1 MKITI
6 SIYTHLSHVV
16 KRVCSMNKVK
26 ISIIIP
32 CYYAEKSI
40 AGVVEQTISELNK
53 CDRYNYEF
61 ILVNDGSEDTTFY
74 EIQQLSLK
82 FPFVTGIDLAKNC
95 GQHNAI
101 LAGMQYA
108 DGDYILG
115 MDDDFQT
122 HPSQIFRLIDKLE
135 EGYDIVYGRF
145 PKRHHGLV
153 RNIESRLSH
162 LSVCY
167 LLDKPKDLMACPM
180 YIIRRFVRDEIIKSE
195 SSFTNLQGLFLRTSS
210 KIGNAD
216 IDHFDRK
223 YGKSGYTLKKLMRL
237 WASLLNYSMKPM
249 RLILGLGL
257 FFLVAGL
264 LYLLIAIISGA
275 GFEHKVY
282 SEIVVFSGVIVFAV
296 GIIGEYV
303 IRMFMTVTKE
313 PQYVIRRDTRNKE
326 NPPFYEGEYG
336 HTVEG
341 AEISSPSNKQKM
353 RGAVY
358 EKETAYSGRG

>member
-1 MKITI
+1 MSKI
-6 SIYTHLSHVV
+6 
-16 KRVCSMNKVK
+16 K

-40 AGVVEQTISELNK
+40 AGVVEQTALEL
-53 CDRYNYEF
+53 DQHDQYTYEF
-61 ILVNDGSEDTTFY
+61 ILVNDGSKDATFY
-74 EIQQLSLK
+74 EIQRLSQK

-101 LAGMQYA
+101 LAGMHYA

-122 HPSQIFRLIDKLE
+122 HPSQIFKLIEKLE

-153 RNIESRLSH
+153 RNLESKLSH

-167 LLDKPKDLMACPM
+167 LLNKPKDLMACPM
-180 YIIRRFVRDEIIKSE
+180 YVIRRFVRDEVIKSE

-210 KIGNAD
+210 KITNAD
-216 IDHFDRK
+216 IEHFDRR
-223 YGKSGYTLKKLMRL
+223 YGKSGYTLKKLVRL

-257 FFLVAGL
+257 FFLAAGL
-264 LYLLIAIISGA
+264 LYLLIAVISGA

-282 SEIVVFSGVIVFAV
+282 SEIAALAGVIVSAV
-296 GIIGEYV
+296 GIVGEYV
-303 IRMFMTVTKE
+303 IRMFMAVTKE

-326 NPPFYEGEYG
+326 NLPFYEGEYG
-336 HTVEG
+336 HAVED
-341 AEISSPSNKQKM
+341 AEISRFSAKRKAG
-353 RGAVY
+353 GAVY
-358 EKETAYSGRG
+358 EKENAYSGRG